1 MKLEQIASLIA
12 FHYLD
17 HKDILPWQVHL
28 VVFLH
33 CILFWSTILKGKNE
47 FYAKFYYSACFVWG
61 FFLFWTILSDI
72 QIIALNYISFFIR
85 TFGT

>member
-1 MKLEQIASLIA
+1 MNFTPSSIIV
-12 FHYLD
+12 
-17 HKDILPWQVHL
+17 PV
-28 VVFLH
+28 
-33 CILFWSTILKGKNE
+33 LFE
-47 FYAKFYYSACFVWG
+47 V